1 MRERWRK
8 RKTEVLLKRD
18 RQTDR
23 QTDRQIKKETDR
35 QAGRQREGQKRLF
48 GASSERG
55 LIETRG
61 RLNNHRFL

>member
-1 MRERWRK
+1 MGERW
-8 RKTEVLLKRD
+8 RKTEVLLKRE
-18 RQTDR
+18 R
-23 QTDRQIKKETDR
+23 QTDRQIEKETDR